1 MLNIDK
7 NTTLEI
13 LLAGAI
19 VTNQLSFVVAY
30 GDRWNT
36 AYTHVTAFIA
46 GIIASVIGFLIGI
59 GLAIGTLILNST
71 HKIKT
76 AQFWVF
82 LTISI
87 AIISVAIYSRVNAF
101 N

>member
-1 MLNIDK
+1 MI
-7 NTTLEI
+7 LEVLYHHPI
-13 LLAGAI
+13 SVAG
-19 VTNQLSFVVAY
+19 V
-30 GDRWNT
+30 
-36 AYTHVTAFIA
+36 
-46 GIIASVIGFLIGI
+46 IASVIGILIGI

>member
-1 MLNIDK
+1 MTI
-7 NTTLEI
+7 TLII
-13 LLAGAI
+13 LAI
-19 VTNQLSFVVAY
+19 VFAVFA
-30 GDRWNT
+30 
-36 AYTHVTAFIA
+36 HVTAFIA